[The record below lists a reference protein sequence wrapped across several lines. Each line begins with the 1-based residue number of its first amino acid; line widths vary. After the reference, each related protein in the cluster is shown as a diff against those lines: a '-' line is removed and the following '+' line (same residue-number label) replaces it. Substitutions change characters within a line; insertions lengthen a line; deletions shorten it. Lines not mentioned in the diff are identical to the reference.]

1 MINFTIANAGHIKD
15 IHNVSCL
22 FYNDT
27 SNEAATYPLA
37 GVHLPDFCVN
47 QKVLYNQG
55 TNELDTVAVVSMS
68 IVLTLIV
75 LGVITYVV
83 LLMNREFLKVWC
95 FVKFGWKWH
104 QKETEDDAQRPYDAF
119 VSYSSDDE
127 YFVIRE
133 LVPYLEENQRRRPG
147 YRLCVHYRDFA
158 VGASIAE
165 SIISAVKHSKRVI
178 IILSENFLH
187 SEWCQFEFQKAYHQL
202 LEEKRNR
209 IIMILLHDINNQML
223 DNQLGDYLKTR
234 TYVKYGDPWLWAKVE
249 YAMPNQTPPARQH
262 ESVILNDHLQRQVSI
277 DEGDVVNDDTELIL
291 DDMRNHEVDD
301 HEQNVFEMEIGQ

>member
-1 MINFTIANAGHIKD
+1 M
-15 IHNVSCL
+15 
-22 FYNDT
+22 
-27 SNEAATYPLA
+27 
-37 GVHLPDFCVN
+37 
-47 QKVLYNQG
+47 
-55 TNELDTVAVVSMS
+55 
-68 IVLTLIV
+68 
-75 LGVITYVV
+75 
-83 LLMNREFLKVWC
+83 
-95 FVKFGWKWH
+95 
-104 QKETEDDAQRPYDAF
+104 
-119 VSYSSDDE
+119 SYSSDDE
-127 YFVIRE
+127 QFVIRE
-133 LVPYLEENQRRRPG
+133 LVPHLEENQNRRPG

-178 IILSENFLH
+178 IILSENFLQ

-209 IIMILLHDINNQML
+209 IIMILLHDINDQML

-262 ESVILNDHLQRQVSI
+262 EGVILNDHMQRQVSI
-277 DEGDVVNDDTELIL
+277 DEGDVVNDDIELIL